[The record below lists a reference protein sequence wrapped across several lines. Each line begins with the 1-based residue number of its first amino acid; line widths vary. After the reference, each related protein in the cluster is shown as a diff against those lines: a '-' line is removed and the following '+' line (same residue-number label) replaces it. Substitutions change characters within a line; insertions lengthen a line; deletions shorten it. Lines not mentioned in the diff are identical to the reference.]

1 MTFSLEGEEPCGV
14 CPAQPGLPAEAT
26 GRGARPGRGLRLA
39 ATMAVALVLLLPPGA
54 RLISCEAALRGEPC
68 SARFSL
74 GTSLG
79 WPVTKCAPRSSR
91 QQLRDDA
98 R

>member
-1 MTFSLEGEEPCGV
+1 MRRL
-14 CPAQPGLPAEAT
+14 PGAARAPSRSD
-26 GRGARPGRGLRLA
+26 GKGARPGRGLRLA